1 MPTRNGRS
9 ARTTSRSRLK
19 ESTAGDHVRE
29 ATDAVVSRV
38 EKGIESAQQSAE
50 AYFSQGKE
58 AVEGMSGRVIEYI
71 QARPLQSLAIAAGT
85 GALLALFMRR
95 R

>member
-9 ARTTSRSRLK
+9 TKSTGRSRIK
-19 ESTAGDHVRE
+19 DSSTGDHVRE
-29 ATDAVVSRV
+29 ATDAVVSRF

-50 AYFSQGKE
+50 AYLSQGKE
-58 AVEGMSGRVIEYI
+58 TIEGVSTRVVDYI
-71 QARPLQSLAIAAGT
+71 QARPLQALAIAAGA
-85 GALLALFMRR
+85 GALLALLMRR